1 MVEFF
6 DLDAV
11 IDYTRKLASSLTA
24 ARVGFFLDQHR
35 EALMAEG
42 GHLDALRGLAPSA
55 PRYLDSKREPG
66 QLVSA
71 WNLIVPQWVLARE
84 WSEIE

>member
-1 MVEFF
+1 
-6 DLDAV
+6 
-11 IDYTRKLASSLTA
+11 
-24 ARVGFFLDQHR
+24 
-35 EALMAEG
+35 MAED
-42 GHLDALRGLAPSA
+42 GHLDALRELAPSA

-84 WSEIE
+84 WLEIE